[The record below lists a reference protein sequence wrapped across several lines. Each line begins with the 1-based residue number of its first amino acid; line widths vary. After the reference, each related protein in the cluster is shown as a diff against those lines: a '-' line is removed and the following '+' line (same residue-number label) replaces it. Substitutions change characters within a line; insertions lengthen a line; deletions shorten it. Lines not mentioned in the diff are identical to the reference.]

1 MRIIQLVLF
10 ALLASNSL
18 WAGNPKA
25 TALLK
30 GVEQERS
37 KYQCF
42 RMCYTEHRAEPGAG
56 MTVDQIVD
64 FDHGKIRKEHL
75 PNDLF
80 YGMKGVLLDDVIYAM
95 STGYN
100 KGDLTLVALHTVNAS
115 GADIYD
121 PRLLG
126 LTDMMSHRHPL
137 REVIASYANKQWD
150 VQQTTFK
157 GKSMYLLTWKN
168 ENDDEEIW
176 KVWVEEP
183 SFRIYRIMT
192 VADYGDIILESDYAD
207 SNRTPF
213 PTTVKIFRKAGRGK
227 IKNETV
233 FDRTITVTQFEPKE
247 SFPPETFTYAGMNLP
262 LNTAVVDYRIQRR
275 LGYWDGEKL
284 VDDPVRISAQEH
296 RELMKKIEKMEKK
309 DTMPLHRIIGIGIG
323 IVMIL
328 LVIYLRIRSKR
339 K

>member
-1 MRIIQLVLF
+1 MRIIQFVLF
-10 ALLASNSL
+10 ALLASSSL
-18 WAGNPKA
+18 FAGAPKA

-42 RMCYTEHRAEPGAG
+42 RMCYTEHRAEEGK
-56 MTVDQIVD
+56 TVDQIVD

-80 YGMKGVLLDDVIYAM
+80 YGMKGVLLDDVIYTM

-100 KGDLTLVALHTVNAS
+100 EGDLAIVALNTVNAS
-115 GADIYD
+115 GAGIYD

-137 REVIASYANKQWD
+137 REVITAYTNKRWD
-150 VQQTTFK
+150 LQQTTFK
-157 GKSMYLLTWKN
+157 GRSMYLLTWKKKN
-168 ENDDEEIW
+168 NTDDEEVW

-183 SFRIYRIMT
+183 GFRIYRIT
-192 VADYGDIILESDYAD
+192 KVASYGDIILESDYAD

-213 PTTVKIFRKAGRGK
+213 PTTIKVSRKAGLGK
-227 IKNETV
+227 IKNETI
-233 FDRTITVTQFEPKE
+233 FDRTITVTQFEEKK

-275 LGYWDGEKL
+275 LGYWNGEEL
-284 VDDPVRISAQEH
+284 VDDPVAISAQEL
-296 RELMKKIEKMEKK
+296 RELMTESEKK
-309 DTMPLHRIIGIGIG
+309 TGRPLLAIFLPIGIAF
-323 IVMIL
+323 IL
-328 LVIYLRIRSKR
+328 GVIYLYMRR
-339 K
+339 KNQHEVS